1 MKKTLVFAALAS
13 VALVGCTK
21 NVEVAN
27 NDLNEITFDTPVLA
41 PATKADEITDPDFP
55 TTVDFSVF
63 AWYSATELSGINVA
77 AGSLYMDDVTV
88 TYHSDVDDSTEGE
101 GAWKPG
107 TVYFWPKNGF
117 LAFDAYSPSSV
128 SATCDATNGIAFTN
142 FEAST
147 DYDSQIDLL
156 YSTRVINKQSSL
168 DPTGTPNNKYDGVN
182 IPFNHA
188 LSVIRVYVKAASD
201 TDASLIRVK
210 SIKVKN
216 IKNQGDFASA
226 AWTPKGT
233 AVDVVLGEAV
243 DAFASTDITT
253 SETQYGQNRIVLPQT
268 FNGTDAEIEIVYY
281 ILGQKVGEAPLEQV
295 AHFALSG
302 QTAVKPGSD
311 PVDSHDHEW
320 KMGKRYNYHITFG
333 LNEIYFAPSITDW
346 VDYDVTVP
354 TID

>member
-27 NDLNEITFDTPVLA
+27 NDLNEITFETPVLA
-41 PATKADEITDPDFP
+41 PATKADEFKGTTFPETADFA
-55 TTVDFSVF
+55 VF
-63 AWYSATELSGINVA
+63 AWYNASELTGTNVD
-77 AGSLYMDDVTV
+77 AGSLYMKDVTV
-88 TYHSDVDDSTEGE
+88 NYDSTKDDTTTGK
-101 GAWKPG
+101 GAWKPAS
-107 TVYFWPKNGF
+107 VYFWPKNGF

-128 SATCDATNGIAFTN
+128 SATCDATTGIAFSD
-142 FEAST
+142 FVAST
-147 DYDSQIDLL
+147 SYDDQIDLL
-156 YSTRVINKQSSL
+156 YSNRVINKQSSVEH
-168 DPTGTPNNKYDGVN
+168 NNDTYDGVN

-188 LSVIRVYVKAASD
+188 LSVVRVFVKASTA
-201 TDASLIRVK
+201 TDANL
-210 SIKVKN
+210 IKVKSVKFMN
-216 IKNQGDFASA
+216 IKNKGNFSQAV
-226 AWTPKGT
+226 WTPEETDVNLVIGDAADSTSSFAIST
-233 AVDVVLGEAV
+233 AEK
-243 DAFASTDITT
+243 
-253 SETQYGQNRIVLPQT
+253 QYGKNHIVLPQVFT
-268 FNGTDAEIEIVYY
+268 GDSAVLEIKYD
-281 ILGQKVGEAPLEQV
+281 ILGQGGVEPLEQV

-311 PVDSHDHEW
+311 PVDSHEHEW

>member
-27 NDLNEITFDTPVLA
+27 NDLNEITFETPVLA
-41 PATKADEITDPDFP
+41 PATKANEITGTTFPETADFA
-55 TTVDFSVF
+55 VF
-63 AWYSATELSGINVA
+63 AWYNATQLEGTNVA
-77 AGSLYMDDVTV
+77 AGNLYMKDVTV
-88 TYHSDVDDSTEGE
+88 NYDPTKDDNTTGK
-101 GAWKPG
+101 GAWKPAS
-107 TVYFWPKNGF
+107 VYFWPKNGY

-128 SATCDATNGIAFTN
+128 AATCDATTGIAFSD
-142 FEAST
+142 FVAST
-147 DYDSQIDLL
+147 SYDKQIDLL
-156 YSTRVINKQSSL
+156 YSTRVINKQSSVEETN
-168 DPTGTPNNKYDGVN
+168 DTYDGVN

-188 LSVIRVYVKAASD
+188 LSVVRVFVKASTD
-201 TDASLIRVK
+201 TDANL
-210 SIKVKN
+210 IKVKSVKFMN
-216 IKNQGDFASA
+216 IKNQGDFSLAK
-226 AWTPKGT
+226 WTPEGD
-233 AVDVVLGEAV
+233 DVNLVIGEAA
-243 DAFASTDITT
+243 DATSSTAISTA
-253 SETQYGQNRIVLPQT
+253 EEQYGKNHIVLPQD
-268 FNGTDAEIEIVYY
+268 FDGSPAEIEIKYY
-281 ILGQKVGEAPLEQV
+281 ILGQNGEEALEQV

>member
-27 NDLNEITFDTPVLA
+27 NDLNEITFETPVLA
-41 PATKADEITDPDFP
+41 PATKSDEITGTTFP
-55 TTVDFSVF
+55 TSADFAVF
-63 AWYSATELSGINVA
+63 AWYSATQITETGA
-77 AGSLYMDDVTV
+77 AGSLYMKDVTV
-88 TYHSDVDDSTEGE
+88 NYDSTKDDDTDGA
-101 GAWKPG
+101 GAWKPAS
-107 TVYFWPKNGF
+107 VYFWPKNGY
-117 LAFDAYSPSSV
+117 LAFDAYSPSTV
-128 SATCDATNGIAFTN
+128 DATCDATKGIAFSD
-142 FEAST
+142 FVAST
-147 DYDSQIDLL
+147 SYANQIDLL
-156 YSTRVINKQSSL
+156 YSTRVINKQSSVEE
-168 DPTGTPNNKYDGVN
+168 TNNTYDGEY

-188 LSVIRVYVKAASD
+188 LAVIRVYVKAATP
-201 TDASLIRVK
+201 TDASLIKVK

-216 IKNQGDFASA
+216 IKNKGDFASA
-226 AWTPKGT
+226 AWTPKGD
-233 AVDVVLGEAV
+233 AVDVVLGEATT
-243 DAFASTDITT
+243 ATASTPITT
-253 SETQYGQNRIVLPQT
+253 AEAQYGNNRIVLPQDFDGST
-268 FNGTDAEIEIVYY
+268 AEIEIKYY
-281 ILGQKVGEAPLEQV
+281 ILGQNGEEALEQV

-302 QTAVKPGSD
+302 QTAVKPGSN

>member
-27 NDLNEITFDTPVLA
+27 NDLNEITFETPVLA
-41 PATKADEITDPDFP
+41 PATKADEITGTTFP
-55 TTVDFSVF
+55 TYVDFAVF
-63 AWYSATELSGINVA
+63 AWYSATKLSGSDVN
-77 AGSLYMDDVTV
+77 AGSLYMNDVTV
-88 TYHSDVDDSTEGE
+88 TYDPSVDDNITDGS

-156 YSTRVINKQSSL
+156 YSTRVINKQSSVENTN
-168 DPTGTPNNKYDGVN
+168 DKYDGVN

-188 LSVIRVYVKAASD
+188 LSVIRVYVKAATP
-201 TDASLIRVK
+201 TDANLIKVK
-210 SIKVKN
+210 SVKVKN
-216 IKNQGDFASA
+216 IKNKGDFASA
-226 AWTPKGT
+226 AWTPKGD

-243 DAFASTDITT
+243 DAFASTAITT
-253 SETQYGQNRIVLPQT
+253 SEEQYGQNRIVLPQT
-268 FNGTDAEIEIVYY
+268 FNDTPAEIEIVYY

-302 QTAVKPGSD
+302 QTAVKPGSN

>member
-27 NDLNEITFDTPVLA
+27 NDLNEITFETPVLA
-41 PATKADEITDPDFP
+41 PATKADEITGTTFP
-55 TTVDFSVF
+55 KNVDFAVF
-63 AWYSATELSGINVA
+63 AWYSATQITETGA
-77 AGSLYMDDVTV
+77 AGSLYMKDVTV
-88 TYHSDVDDSTEGE
+88 NYDSTKDDTTTGA
-101 GAWKPG
+101 GAWKPAS
-107 TVYFWPKNGF
+107 VYFWPKNGY

-128 SATCDATNGIAFTN
+128 TATCDATTGIAFSD
-142 FEAST
+142 FVAST
-147 DYDSQIDLL
+147 SYDDQIDLL
-156 YSTRVINKQSSL
+156 YSTRVINKRSSVEN
-168 DPTGTPNNKYDGVN
+168 TNNTYDGVN

-188 LSVIRVYVKAASD
+188 LSVVRVFVKASTA
-201 TDASLIRVK
+201 TDAKLIKVK
-210 SIKVKN
+210 SVKFKN
-216 IKNQGDFASA
+216 IKNQGDFSQA
-226 AWTPKGT
+226 AWTPEG
-233 AVDVVLGEAV
+233 ADVNLVIGEAA
-243 DAFASTDITT
+243 DTT
-253 SETQYGQNRIVLPQT
+253 SSTAISTAEEQYGKNHIVLPQDFDGSST
-268 FNGTDAEIEIVYY
+268 AEIEIKYY
-281 ILGQKVGEAPLEQV
+281 ILGQNGEEALEQV

>member
-41 PATKADEITDPDFP
+41 PATKAGEITGTTFP
-55 TTVDFSVF
+55 KNVDFAVF
-63 AWYSATELSGINVA
+63 AWYNASELTGTNVA
-77 AGSLYMDDVTV
+77 AGSLYMNDVTV
-88 TYHSDVDDSTEGE
+88 SYDSTIDDTTTGT
-101 GAWKPG
+101 GAWKPAS
-107 TVYFWPKNGF
+107 VYFWPKNGF

-156 YSTRVINKQSSL
+156 YSTRVINKQSSVEN
-168 DPTGTPNNKYDGVN
+168 TNNDYDGVN

-188 LSVIRVYVKAASD
+188 LSVIRVYVKAATP
-201 TDASLIRVK
+201 TDASLIKVK

-216 IKNQGDFASA
+216 IKNKGDFASA
-226 AWTPKGT
+226 AWTPKGD
-233 AVDVVLGEAV
+233 AVDVVLGEATT
-243 DAFASTDITT
+243 ATASTPITT
-253 SETQYGQNRIVLPQT
+253 AEAQYGNNRIVLPQDFYGST
-268 FNGTDAEIEIVYY
+268 AEIEIKYY
-281 ILGQKVGEAPLEQV
+281 ILGQNGEEALEQV

>member
-27 NDLNEITFDTPVLA
+27 NDLNEITFETPVLA
-41 PATKADEITDPDFP
+41 PATKADEITGTTFP
-55 TTVDFSVF
+55 KNVDFAVF
-63 AWYSATELSGINVA
+63 AWYNATELSGTDVA
-77 AGSLYMDDVTV
+77 AGRLYMKDVTV
-88 TYHSDVDDSTEGE
+88 NYDSTKDDTTDGK
-101 GAWKPG
+101 GAWKPAS
-107 TVYFWPKNGF
+107 VYFWPKNGF

-156 YSTRVINKQSSL
+156 YSTRVINKQSSVEH
-168 DPTGTPNNKYDGVN
+168 NNNTYDGVN

-188 LSVIRVYVKAASD
+188 LSVVRVFVKASTA
-201 TDASLIRVK
+201 TDANL
-210 SIKVKN
+210 IKVKSVKFMN
-216 IKNQGDFASA
+216 IKNKGNFSQAV
-226 AWTPKGT
+226 WTPEETDVNLVIGDAADSTSSFAIST
-233 AVDVVLGEAV
+233 AEK
-243 DAFASTDITT
+243 
-253 SETQYGQNRIVLPQT
+253 QYGKNHIVLPQVFT
-268 FNGTDAEIEIVYY
+268 GDSAVLEIKYD
-281 ILGQKVGEAPLEQV
+281 ILGQGGVEPLEQV
-295 AHFALSG
+295 AKLNLAS
-302 QTAVKPGSD
+302 QSAVGAENHTGS
-311 PVDSHDHEW
+311 W
-320 KMGKRYNYHITFG
+320 LMGKRYNYHITFG

>member
-41 PATKADEITDPDFP
+41 PATKADEFKGTTFPETADFA
-55 TTVDFSVF
+55 VF
-63 AWYSATELSGINVA
+63 AWYSATQITETGA
-77 AGSLYMDDVTV
+77 AGSLYMKDVTV
-88 TYHSDVDDSTEGE
+88 NYDSTKDDTTDGA
-101 GAWKPG
+101 GAWKPAS
-107 TVYFWPKNGF
+107 VYFWPKNGY

-128 SATCDATNGIAFTN
+128 TATCDATTGIAFSD
-142 FEAST
+142 FVAST
-147 DYDSQIDLL
+147 SYDDQIDLL
-156 YSTRVINKQSSL
+156 YSTRVINKKSSVEE
-168 DPTGTPNNKYDGVN
+168 TNNTYDGVN

-188 LSVIRVYVKAASD
+188 LSVVRVFVKASTA
-201 TDASLIRVK
+201 TDANL
-210 SIKVKN
+210 IKVKSVKFMN
-216 IKNQGDFASA
+216 IKNKGNFSQAV
-226 AWTPKGT
+226 WTPEETDVNLVIGDAADSTSSFAIST
-233 AVDVVLGEAV
+233 AEK
-243 DAFASTDITT
+243 
-253 SETQYGQNRIVLPQT
+253 QYGKNHIVLPQVFT
-268 FNGTDAEIEIVYY
+268 GDSAVLEIKYD
-281 ILGQKVGEAPLEQV
+281 ILGQGGVEPLEQV